1 MSAKTFMTALSPP
14 AFHWCHWHVLAN
26 PRRRQRRMPTL
37 DVTSWTDK
45 SELFMEHPPLVAGQT
60 VRFAVHLT
68 KLARLQRAECRPP
81 AHRDDAGSRAAPR

>member
-1 MSAKTFMTALSPP
+1 MRVSTATRAWTAVAILTVMAAGCRKPP
-14 AFHWCHWHVLAN
+14 AAA
-26 PRRRQRRMPTL
+26 PAEPPSL

-68 KLARLQRAECRPP
+68 RLADYSAVTT
-81 AHRDDAGSRAAPR
+81 SR